1 MKKIGLI
8 TFHRPV
14 NFGAALQS
22 VALFKTIESQ
32 GAACDI
38 IDYINPSFEKAY
50 KPFKFSQITSIKS
63 FLWSI
68 ARFPGENRKNK
79 KFMRFVQRNT
89 SLTKPLHTAEE
100 LRAIGNQYDSY
111 ITGSDQVWNL
121 KCSGNET
128 AYFLDFVS
136 GKPKNSYA
144 ASFGDIDVSDEL
156 KEQYNKLLCDFSAI
170 SVRET
175 VGIDIVKN
183 ITGKDCVQTLDPT
196 LLLNDKQWAEII
208 RSVKPLVNEP
218 YLLVYFMAQSDE
230 IKREMLTLARR
241 IANEKKYRV
250 IVIGGSLHKKKDGI
264 NYVDAESPEDF
275 LALFRDASFVVT
287 NSFHGTAFSVNFGK
301 DFYSY
306 VKPDLTI
313 KGRVESLLE
322 KIGIGD
328 RVFSYERQIKTI
340 EPVDFQKA
348 LSALETERLNS
359 IAFLRSVIYG
369 E

>member
-1 MKKIGLI
+1 MRKIGLI

-14 NFGAALQS
+14 NFGAVLQS
-22 VALFKTIESQ
+22 VALFKTIEAQ
-32 GAACDI
+32 GVACEI
-38 IDYINPSFEKAY
+38 INYINPSFEKAY
-50 KPFKFSQITSIKS
+50 KPFKLSQITSVKY
-63 FLWSI
+63 FLWSV
-68 ARFPGENRKNK
+68 ARFPGENRKSKNFK
-79 KFMRFVQRNT
+79 RFVQRNT
-89 SLTKPLHTAEE
+89 SLTKPLYTAED
-100 LRAIGNQYDSY
+100 LKAIGNQYDSY

-121 KCSGNET
+121 ECSGNET
-128 AYFLDFVS
+128 AYFLDFVLD
-136 GKPKNSYA
+136 KPKNSYA

-156 KEQYNKLLCDFSAI
+156 KERYNKLLRDFSAI

-175 VGIDIVKN
+175 AGIDIVKK

-196 LLLNDKQWAEII
+196 LLLNDKQWKEII
-208 RSVKPLVNEP
+208 SSVKPLVNEP

-250 IVIGGSLHKKKDGI
+250 VVIGGSLHKQKDGI
-264 NYVDAESPEDF
+264 YYVDVESPEDF
-275 LALFRDASFVVT
+275 LTLFRDTSFVIT
-287 NSFHGTAFSVNFGK
+287 NSFHGTAFSVNFRK

-306 VKPDLTI
+306 VEPDLKI

-322 KIGIGD
+322 KIGIED
-328 RVFSYERQIKTI
+328 RVFSYERQVKTI
-340 EPVDFQKA
+340 EPVDFQKVY
-348 LSALETERLNS
+348 SALEAERLNS

>member
-1 MKKIGLI
+1 MNKIGLI

-22 VALFKTIESQ
+22 VALFKAIEMQ
-32 GAACDI
+32 GASCEI
-38 IDYINPSFEKAY
+38 IDYISPSFEKAY
-50 KPFKFSQITSIKS
+50 RAFKTAQIHSVKML
-63 FLWSI
+63 FWSL
-68 ARFPGENRKNK
+68 AQFPRESKKNRKFK
-79 KFMRFVQRNT
+79 KFVRNNT

-100 LRAIGNQYDSY
+100 LKAVGTTYDSY

-144 ASFGDIDVSDEL
+144 ASFGDINVDDDL
-156 KEQYNKLLCDFSAI
+156 KAQYNQLLGDFSAI

-196 LLLNDKQWAEII
+196 LLLNHEQWMDIVKS
-208 RSVKPLVNEP
+208 RKPLVNEP

-230 IKREMLTLARR
+230 IKYEMLTLARR
-241 IANEKKYRV
+241 IADEKNCRV
-250 IVIGGSLHKKKDGI
+250 VVIGGSLRKQKNGI
-264 NYVDAESPEDF
+264 YYVNAESPEDF
-275 LALFRDASFVVT
+275 ITLFRDASFVVT

-306 VKPDLTI
+306 VKPDLKV
-313 KGRVESLLE
+313 KGRVESLLD
-322 KIGIGD
+322 KLGIGE
-328 RVFSYERQIKTI
+328 RVFSYENQVSEIKS
-340 EPVDFQKA
+340 VDYQKA
-348 LSALETERLNS
+348 YAALELERVSS
-359 IAFLRSVIYG
+359 IAYLRGIIHG